1 MKKSINYSLSI
12 MLSILLFSCGS
23 KINRENY
30 DKISNGM
37 SKSQVESILG
47 KGKSQASSSIDGSQ
61 FGGSTITTEVVTYQ
75 GGASGLKIISITYT
89 NGEVQGKAQS
99 GL

>member
-1 MKKSINYSLSI
+1 MKISTKYLIV
-12 MLSILLFSCGS
+12 LLVSVLFISCSG
-23 KINRENY
+23 KINKENY
-30 DKISNGM
+30 DKISSGM

-47 KGKSQASSSIDGSQ
+47 KGESQASSSFDASE
-61 FGGSTITTEVVTYQ
+61 FGGSAISTEVVTYQ

-89 NGEVQGKAQS
+89 NNEVQAKAQT

>member
-1 MKKSINYSLSI
+1 
-12 MLSILLFSCGS
+12 
-23 KINRENY
+23 
-30 DKISNGM
+30 M

-47 KGKSQASSSIDGSQ
+47 KGESQASSSIDVSE
-61 FGGSTITTEVVTYQ
+61 FGGSAISTEVVTYQ

-89 NGEVQGKAQS
+89 NNQVQGKAQS